1 MITMPT
7 LPQFIASGKVLLL
20 DGATGSRLI
29 AAGLQPGY
37 CPELWNIEQ
46 PDKVKN
52 VARSYFEAGSDAVL
66 TNTFGGSLLKLRD
79 YGLEGRVNELNES
92 AAELALSVKPAG
104 RFVLASIGPCGKFME
119 PFGEVTRDQMT
130 RSFAAQVKS
139 LAGTGIDGFML
150 ETFIAMDEL
159 LCAVRAIREHS
170 SLPFFASMT
179 FEYSSMG
186 FNTIMGTSL
195 AEAAEELSL
204 AGALAV
210 GSNCGN
216 GLEKMIHVGK
226 EFRTLSKDL
235 HILIK
240 SNAGEPVYRDGCTI
254 YPEDPGF
261 LEAHAGELF
270 SFRPSVLGGCCG
282 SDPEYISCLR
292 RLIDLNNPHSILVS

>member
-1 MITMPT
+1 MISMPT
-7 LPQFIASGKVLLL
+7 LSQFIASGKILLL

-79 YGLEGRVNELNES
+79 YGLEGRVHELNE
-92 AAELALSVKPAG
+92 AAAMLALSVKPAG

-119 PFGEVTRDQMT
+119 PFGEVTRDQMI
-130 RSFAAQVKS
+130 RSFAAQVTS

-150 ETFIAMDEL
+150 ETFTSLDEL
-159 LCAVRAIREHS
+159 LCAVQAIREHS

-179 FEYSSMG
+179 FEYSPMG
-186 FNTIMGTSL
+186 FNTIMGTSM
-195 AEAAEELSL
+195 AEAAEELSR

-226 EFRTLSKDL
+226 EFPFFATFV
-235 HILIK
+235 
-240 SNAGEPVYRDGCTI
+240 P
-254 YPEDPGF
+254 
-261 LEAHAGELF
+261 
-270 SFRPSVLGGCCG
+270 
-282 SDPEYISCLR
+282 
-292 RLIDLNNPHSILVS
+292 

>member
-1 MITMPT
+1 MQT
-7 LPQFIASGKVLLL
+7 LSQFIASGKVLLL

-29 AAGLQPGY
+29 ASGLQPGY

-52 VARSYFEAGSDAVL
+52 VSRDYFEAGSDAVL

-79 YGLEGRVNELNES
+79 YGLEGRVKELNAA

-104 RFVLASIGPCGKFME
+104 RFVLASMGPCGKFME

-150 ETFIAMDEL
+150 ETFSALDEL
-159 LCAVRAIREHS
+159 LCAIQAIRENS

-186 FNTIMGTSL
+186 FNTIMGISL
-195 AEAAEELSL
+195 AEAAEELTR

-216 GLEKMIHVGK
+216 GLEKMIQVGK
-226 EFRTLSKDL
+226 EIRSLNKDL

-240 SNAGEPVYRDGCTI
+240 SNAGEPVYTDECTI
-254 YPEDPGF
+254 YPEDSGS
-261 LEAHAGELF
+261 LETHADELI

-282 SDPEYISCLR
+282 TDPEYISCLR
-292 RLIDLNNPHSILVS
+292 RLIDQRN